1 MTRLPYLLTWITVLF
16 IEYALMM
23 KILSDMPIQSIM
35 EAQMRGDQRA
45 INQIVLTQTFQISPS
60 VCIISCIINIV
71 IILATLLRIRNADLS
86 LWTFLLMFVPIV
98 NIIFLFYLF
107 IKK

>member
-1 MTRLPYLLTWITVLF
+1 
-16 IEYALMM
+16 MM
-23 KILSDMPIQSIM
+23 KILSDMPIQAIM

>member
-1 MTRLPYLLTWITVLF
+1 MH
-16 IEYALMM
+16 
-23 KILSDMPIQSIM
+23 
-35 EAQMRGDQRA
+35 
-45 INQIVLTQTFQISPS
+45 
-60 VCIISCIINIV
+60 IV